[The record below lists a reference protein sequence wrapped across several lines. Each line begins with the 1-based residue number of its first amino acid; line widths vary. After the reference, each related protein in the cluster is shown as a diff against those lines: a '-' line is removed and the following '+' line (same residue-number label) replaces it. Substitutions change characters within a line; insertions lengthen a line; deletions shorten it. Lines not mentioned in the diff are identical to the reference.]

1 MKKIFYIL
9 ACTLFAGFAA
19 GCSGSEENG
28 TASKLTLEVDKTSI
42 TADGADKCVFT
53 VKMDGEA
60 VEDAAIWQI
69 GTPDLKLGG
78 YEFTT
83 ATAGSYTFEARYNGA
98 TSERV
103 TVNATEPEVPAGP
116 EKYYRKVV
124 VMKLTGVKCQ
134 QCPKADQSLLTLVSR
149 IPDRV
154 VLMSFHGYSADD
166 PMNVDVTQTLYS
178 RFGIT
183 GYPGAIV
190 DLRTRP
196 GHTGEAP
203 YTFCKE
209 AIEVS
214 CNEYPATCGLRV
226 DSKIENGKIDFT
238 VGVTSNT
245 GGNYRLGVFVM
256 EDGII
261 YPQDMDGMTNENYR
275 HDHTVRRMVSKTLDG
290 DSLGKLEADKEVTR
304 TFSVELDK
312 DWNADNLYIVAFA
325 QDPYGYINNV
335 VECEANGSTDYRLNE
350 TNE

>member
-28 TASKLTLEVDKTSI
+28 TASKLTLNVDKTSI

-53 VKMDGEA
+53 VKMEGEA

-69 GTPDLKLGG
+69 GTPNLKLGG

-83 ATAGSYTFEARYNGA
+83 ATAGSYTFEARYNGE

-103 TVNATEPEVPAGP
+103 TVHATEPEVPAGP

-124 VMKLTGVKCQ
+124 VMKLTGTGCSF
-134 QCPKADQSLLTLVSR
+134 CPAADLQLVSLVER
-149 IPDRV
+149 NPDRF
-154 VLMSFHGYSADD
+154 VLMSMHGYNSDD
-166 PMNVDVTQTLYS
+166 PMNVDCAQTLYS

-183 GYPGAIV
+183 AYPGAVV

-196 GHTGEAP
+196 GYSGSSP
-203 YTFCKE
+203 YSFCTKE
-209 AIEVS
+209 MKESLA
-214 CNEYPATCGLRV
+214 NYPATCGLRV
-226 DSKIENGKIDFT
+226 DSKIADGKLDFT

-261 YPQDMDGMTNENYR
+261 YPQTVNGITQEDYK
-275 HDHTVRRMVSKTLDG
+275 HDHTVRQMVSKTLDG

-304 TFSVELDK
+304 TFSVELNK
-312 DWNADNLYIVAFA
+312 DWNAENLYIVAFA
-325 QDPYGYINNV
+325 QDAFGYINNV
-335 VECEANGSTDYRLNE
+335 VECDANGTADYRLNE
-350 TNE
+350 SNE